1 MQAALPSET
10 SNQEYI
16 IAEELPSVGEEELL
30 LSINDEPMNWFDFLP
45 NTDASTPD
53 NQENLFAD
61 FQPDP
66 EIDTAFFSSD
76 LRADI
81 SLSNLDFQA
90 ETLPISDSSL
100 FALADEEFSPQENE
114 MTEQSDF
121 FDGAQD
127 FMWAAEQDTGSAFL
141 SKRGNFM
148 EVLRENFVAAM
159 NILETCLT
167 RSVSTTQKNS
177 FLN

>member
-1 MQAALPSET
+1 M
-10 SNQEYI
+10 
-16 IAEELPSVGEEELL
+16 GEEELL
-30 LSINDEPMNWFDFLP
+30 LSINDELMKWDEFPP
-45 NTDASTPD
+45 STDASTPD
-53 NQENLFAD
+53 NQENFFAD
-61 FQPDP
+61 FQPDS

-76 LRADI
+76 LMADI

-114 MTEQSDF
+114 MTEQSPF
-121 FDGAQD
+121 FDGAPD
-127 FMWAAEQDTGSAFL
+127 FMWPAEQDTGSAFF

-148 EVLRENFVAAM
+148 EVLRENCVAAM

-167 RSVSTTQKNS
+167 RSVSTTRKNS